1 MKNILYS
8 TLLVLFLFTI
18 GAFAQKTDAPA
29 KPAPTPTPAPTPAAS
44 DLSGKWNLL
53 ADAGGQVIDILV
65 EIKQTGD
72 TFTGTTSSA
81 IGNGT
86 IEGGKVTGKTFKAM
100 LKADV
105 QGQMVDFTMEGAV
118 ADGPKMTGSFAN
130 AGFGTVPFSA
140 AKEKK

>member
-1 MKNILYS
+1 MKNLIYS
-8 TLLVLFLFTI
+8 TFLVLSLFTL
-18 GAFAQKTDAPA
+18 GAFAQKADAPA
-29 KPAPTPTPAPTPAAS
+29 KPAPTPATS
-44 DLSGKWNLL
+44 DISGKWNLQ

-72 TFTGTTSSA
+72 TFSGTTTSA

-86 IEGGKVTGKTFKAM
+86 IEAGKVTGKTFKAV

-105 QGQMVDFTMEGAV
+105 QGQMVDFTMEGAL
-118 ADGPKMTGSFAN
+118 ADGPKISGSFAN

-140 AKEKK
+140 VKEKK